1 MGDLYGKD
9 GKLKVHF
16 QKLWGE
22 AALPR
27 WAALSCSIVAVVVGA
42 EKVEK
47 SSKLGIALDGMVW
60 YYEGATQL
68 HIVPCL

>member
-27 WAALSCSIVAVVVGA
+27 WAALCCTIVAVVD
-42 EKVEK
+42 EKVMK
-47 SSKLGIALDGMVW
+47 CGKLGIANNRRVW
-60 YYEGATQL
+60 YYEGATQTE
-68 HIVPCL
+68 